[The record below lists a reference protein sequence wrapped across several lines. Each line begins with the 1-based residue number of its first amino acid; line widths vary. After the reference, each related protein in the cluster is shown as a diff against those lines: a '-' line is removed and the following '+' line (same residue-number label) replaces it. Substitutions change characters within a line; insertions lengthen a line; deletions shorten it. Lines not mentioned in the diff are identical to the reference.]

1 MEYHP
6 NDRIDP
12 MQVSDSSRRELL
24 DRTHVDLTEDYEP
37 PAPGAWD
44 DHLPDTVWLKRL
56 NGEREIAIVAYT
68 RKPSRTI
75 HLYTQRRHTRYME
88 EGFYRFVLPHITT
101 ARLDST
107 YVRLALQG
115 QYDDF
120 AESIGEP
127 AAFPPLSVAAALYND
142 AALVEIAENA
152 RGET

>member
-37 PAPGAWD
+37 PALGTWD

-56 NGEREIAIVAYT
+56 SGEREIAIVAYT

-75 HLYTQRRHTRYME
+75 HLYTQQRHTRYTE
-88 EGFYRFVLPHITT
+88 EEFYRSVLPHLTT
-101 ARLDST
+101 AHLDST
-107 YVRLALQG
+107 CVRLALQG

-142 AALVEIAENA
+142 AALVEIAENT